1 MELDPIT
8 DEEQKAV
15 RDLAVKR
22 RNFATPEALDAFM
35 QFKSRPTDVV
45 ISTSAKSGTTWVSQ
59 ICHQLRTGASGGHMD
74 FKEITEVV
82 PYVDVALDLGLNC
95 DDDQV
100 AVPRVFKSHM
110 NAGAWDRPGK
120 FITVMRHP
128 YDVALSHFK
137 FLRGWMFEPD
147 TISPNVFIQQ
157 VWLRSSGWPSTEAED
172 APNFRFCMSWW
183 CRRHE
188 DNVLIVFYEDMKE
201 NLEREVRRIAEFIG
215 VTDPDA
221 IRVAVERST
230 YQYMYDHRTQFDD
243 GLVKSKRNKA
253 MGLSAD
259 AGSSHGKVASGG
271 GNRHLLSATTRS
283 LMDQAW
289 KKICQPLTDAEN
301 YDEWLAMW
309 RKESGTCM

>member
-1 MELDPIT
+1 MT
-8 DEEQKAV
+8 AAEQKAI
-15 RDLAVKR
+15 RDLIVR
-22 RNFATPEALDAFM
+22 RRKLYTPEAVDAFW

-45 ISTSAKSGTTWVSQ
+45 ISTFPKSGTTWMSQ

-110 NAGAWDRPGK
+110 NAGTWDRPGK

-128 YDVALSHFK
+128 YDVALSSYK
-137 FLRGWMFEPD
+137 FHRGWLFEPG
-147 TISPNVFIQQ
+147 TFPPNIYIQQ
-157 VWLRSSGWPSTEAED
+157 IWMKSNGWPDSKAKNS
-172 APNFRFCMSWW
+172 PIFHFFMSWW
-183 CRRHE
+183 RRRHE

-201 NLEREVRRIAEFIG
+201 NLEREVRRVAEFIG

-230 YQYMYDHRTQFDD
+230 YQFMYDHRTQFDD
-243 GLVKSKRNKA
+243 NLLKSKRNNA

-259 AGSSHGKVASGG
+259 TGSSNGKVASAG
-271 GNRHLLSATTRS
+271 GNRSLLDATSRS
-283 LMDQAW
+283 LLDQAW
-289 KKICQPLTDAEN
+289 KEICQPLTDAEN